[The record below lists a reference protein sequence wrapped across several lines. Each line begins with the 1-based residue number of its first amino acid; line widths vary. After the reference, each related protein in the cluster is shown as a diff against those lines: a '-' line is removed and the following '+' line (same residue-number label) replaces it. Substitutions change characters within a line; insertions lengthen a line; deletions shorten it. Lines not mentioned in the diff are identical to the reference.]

1 MFTEDR
7 TANKVPFGPFARES
21 PPDFYSEL
29 KSNACTPPELGQEER
44 TGKMAEFEQLNLA
57 RGNGCEQGGQLKVN
71 RTFQSGLLPFINFV
85 YSREV
90 LTSSELPRASPVT
103 GSYENV
109 VHMLRCRRLA
119 GKRTGK

>member
-29 KSNACTPPELGQEER
+29 KSNACTPPEL
-44 TGKMAEFEQLNLA
+44 
-57 RGNGCEQGGQLKVN
+57 
-71 RTFQSGLLPFINFV
+71 
-85 YSREV
+85 V
-90 LTSSELPRASPVT
+90 LASPVT